1 MTFAAIT
8 IKIGL
13 GGLLLLPFWIAAIGW
28 LSSRILG
35 IHLGRWRAGIAAFL
49 GWIVGLTAAA
59 LVVGGDTTV
68 PDWII
73 IVLVIFFGVLAALPF
88 AIVLDLITRST
99 GPTRRGRR
107 RPIKAI
113 HAAIAPLGR
122 FREVVHNARKENLV
136 SPRYRSAAALSTPD
150 FARRLKA
157 VLEDSGG
164 MFVKFG
170 QIASTRTDLLPT
182 TLTDE
187 LETLQSDVRPEPPEA
202 IRTQLER
209 ELNEPVEK
217 AFASFTTE
225 PLAAASIGQTHRATL
240 QDGNKVVVKV
250 QRPGIDDLVDRDASV
265 LAAVA
270 RQLDRRVTAAH
281 RFGVKRLANELIVGI
296 ESELSYTDEATA
308 GMTLRANRAE
318 DEGIDIPLVHAS
330 LSTDRILVMDEVIGR
345 PVSDAVAV
353 DAAAVER
360 PELARRL
367 LASMLGQIV
376 TDGLYHADP
385 HPGNVLVSPDGTL
398 WLLDFGAVGR
408 LDALALEGLQGI
420 ALGFT
425 LRDPSMLARAVRH
438 LTGDEVTDLRPL
450 ERDLARLLGEV
461 GAEGG
466 MSPAVLSGVLTTMQR
481 HDLTPPGSMVLLG
494 RTMLTLEGTL
504 RVIDPEFSLAQSA
517 GELMR
522 ERSDET
528 IGDPQEIMQR
538 ELLHAL
544 PALRA
549 LPDHAETLAAQL
561 RAGRLS
567 VRTEHYAGG
576 DRDVVDQWVD
586 RVLVAA
592 IGAAG
597 ALASGVLLVAGGLA
611 DVKGVRDVLWS
622 LGFAGLTFSLVLLMR
637 SAAQSLHRLPLRR
650 D

>member
-1 MTFAAIT
+1 MMFAAIT
-8 IKIGL
+8 IKVGL

-99 GPTRRGRR
+99 GPPRRGRR

-209 ELNEPVEK
+209 ELDEPVEK
-217 AFASFTTE
+217 AFASFTIE

-240 QDGNKVVVKV
+240 QDGANVVVKV

-270 RQLDRRVTAAH
+270 RQLDRRVAAAH
-281 RFGVKRLANELIVGI
+281 RFGVKRLANELIIGI
-296 ESELSYTDEATA
+296 ESELSYTDEANA
-308 GMTLRANRAE
+308 GMTLRANRAA
-318 DEGIDIPLVHAS
+318 DEGIEIPLVHAS

-367 LASMLGQIV
+367 LASMLGQII

-425 LRDPSMLARAVRH
+425 VRDPSMLARAVRH

-517 GELMR
+517 GALMR

-528 IGDPQEIMQR
+528 IGDPQEIIQR

-597 ALASGVLLVAGGLA
+597 ALASGVMLVAGGLA

>member
-1 MTFAAIT
+1 M
-8 IKIGL
+8 
-13 GGLLLLPFWIAAIGW
+13 
-28 LSSRILG
+28 
-35 IHLGRWRAGIAAFL
+35 
-49 GWIVGLTAAA
+49 
-59 LVVGGDTTV
+59 VGGDTTV

-99 GPTRRGRR
+99 GPKRRGRR

-367 LASMLGQIV
+367 LASMLGQII

-450 ERDLARLLGEV
+450 ERDMARLLGEV

-517 GELMR
+517 GALMR

>member
-1 MTFAAIT
+1 MFAAIT
-8 IKIGL
+8 VKIGL

-99 GPTRRGRR
+99 GPPRRGRR

-136 SPRYRSAAALSTPD
+136 SPRYRSAAALNTPD

-182 TLTDE
+182 TVTDE
-187 LETLQSDVRPEPPEA
+187 LETLQSNVRPEPPEA
-202 IRTQLER
+202 IRAQLER

-217 AFASFTTE
+217 AFTSFTTE
-225 PLAAASIGQTHRATL
+225 PLAAASIGQTHQTTL
-240 QDGNKVVVKV
+240 HDGAKVVVKV

-265 LAAVA
+265 LSAVA
-270 RQLDRRVTAAH
+270 RQLDRRVAAAH
-281 RFGVKRLANELIVGI
+281 RFGVKRLANELIIGI
-296 ESELSYTDEATA
+296 ESELSYTDEASA
-308 GMTLRANRAE
+308 GMTLRANRAA
-318 DEGIDIPLVHAS
+318 DVGIEIPLVHAS
-330 LSTDRILVMDEVIGR
+330 LSTDRILVMDEVVGR

>member
-1 MTFAAIT
+1 MFAAIT
-8 IKIGL
+8 VKIGL

-99 GPTRRGRR
+99 GPPRRGRR
-107 RPIKAI
+107 RPIKAVR
-113 HAAIAPLGR
+113 AAIAPLGR

-136 SPRYRSAAALSTPD
+136 SPRYRSAAALNTPD

-182 TLTDE
+182 TVTDE

-202 IRTQLER
+202 IRAQLER

-217 AFASFTTE
+217 AFTSFTTE

-240 QDGNKVVVKV
+240 HDGAKVVVKV

-265 LAAVA
+265 LSAVA
-270 RQLDRRVTAAH
+270 RQLDRRVAAAH
-281 RFGVKRLANELIVGI
+281 RFGVKRLANELIIGI
-296 ESELSYTDEATA
+296 ESELSYTDEASA
-308 GMTLRANRAE
+308 GMTLRANRAA
-318 DEGIDIPLVHAS
+318 DVGIEIPLVHAS
-330 LSTDRILVMDEVIGR
+330 LSTDRILVMDEVLGR

>member
-99 GPTRRGRR
+99 GATRRGRR

-240 QDGNKVVVKV
+240 QDGAKVVVKV

-367 LASMLGQIV
+367 LASMLGQII

-450 ERDLARLLGEV
+450 ERDMARLLGEV

-517 GELMR
+517 GALMR

>member
-1 MTFAAIT
+1 M
-8 IKIGL
+8 
-13 GGLLLLPFWIAAIGW
+13 
-28 LSSRILG
+28 
-35 IHLGRWRAGIAAFL
+35 
-49 GWIVGLTAAA
+49 
-59 LVVGGDTTV
+59 
-68 PDWII
+68 
-73 IVLVIFFGVLAALPF
+73 
-88 AIVLDLITRST
+88 
-99 GPTRRGRR
+99 
-107 RPIKAI
+107 
-113 HAAIAPLGR
+113 
-122 FREVVHNARKENLV
+122 
-136 SPRYRSAAALSTPD
+136 
-150 FARRLKA
+150 
-157 VLEDSGG
+157 
-164 MFVKFG
+164 
-170 QIASTRTDLLPT
+170 
-182 TLTDE
+182 
-187 LETLQSDVRPEPPEA
+187 
-202 IRTQLER
+202 
-209 ELNEPVEK
+209 
-217 AFASFTTE
+217 
-225 PLAAASIGQTHRATL
+225 
-240 QDGNKVVVKV
+240 
-250 QRPGIDDLVDRDASV
+250 
-265 LAAVA
+265 
-270 RQLDRRVTAAH
+270 
-281 RFGVKRLANELIVGI
+281 
-296 ESELSYTDEATA
+296 
-308 GMTLRANRAE
+308 
-318 DEGIDIPLVHAS
+318 HAS
-330 LSTDRILVMDEVIGR
+330 LSTDRILVMDEVVGR

-367 LASMLGQIV
+367 LASMLGQII

-450 ERDLARLLGEV
+450 ERDMARLLGEV

-517 GELMR
+517 GALMR

>member
-8 IKIGL
+8 LRIGL

-367 LASMLGQIV
+367 LASMLGQII

-450 ERDLARLLGEV
+450 ERDMARLLGEV

-517 GELMR
+517 GALMR

>member
-8 IKIGL
+8 VRIGL

-99 GPTRRGRR
+99 GPQRRGRR

-113 HAAIAPLGR
+113 RAAIAPLGR

-240 QDGNKVVVKV
+240 QDGAKVVVKV

-367 LASMLGQIV
+367 LASMLGQII

-450 ERDLARLLGEV
+450 ERDMARLLGEV

-517 GELMR
+517 GALMR

>member
-1 MTFAAIT
+1 
-8 IKIGL
+8 
-13 GGLLLLPFWIAAIGW
+13 
-28 LSSRILG
+28 
-35 IHLGRWRAGIAAFL
+35 
-49 GWIVGLTAAA
+49 
-59 LVVGGDTTV
+59 
-68 PDWII
+68 
-73 IVLVIFFGVLAALPF
+73 
-88 AIVLDLITRST
+88 
-99 GPTRRGRR
+99 
-107 RPIKAI
+107 
-113 HAAIAPLGR
+113 
-122 FREVVHNARKENLV
+122 
-136 SPRYRSAAALSTPD
+136 
-150 FARRLKA
+150 
-157 VLEDSGG
+157 
-164 MFVKFG
+164 
-170 QIASTRTDLLPT
+170 
-182 TLTDE
+182 
-187 LETLQSDVRPEPPEA
+187 
-202 IRTQLER
+202 
-209 ELNEPVEK
+209 
-217 AFASFTTE
+217 
-225 PLAAASIGQTHRATL
+225 
-240 QDGNKVVVKV
+240 
-250 QRPGIDDLVDRDASV
+250 
-265 LAAVA
+265 
-270 RQLDRRVTAAH
+270 
-281 RFGVKRLANELIVGI
+281 
-296 ESELSYTDEATA
+296 
-308 GMTLRANRAE
+308 
-318 DEGIDIPLVHAS
+318 
-330 LSTDRILVMDEVIGR
+330 
-345 PVSDAVAV
+345 
-353 DAAAVER
+353 
-360 PELARRL
+360 
-367 LASMLGQIV
+367 
-376 TDGLYHADP
+376 
-385 HPGNVLVSPDGTL
+385 
-398 WLLDFGAVGR
+398 
-408 LDALALEGLQGI
+408 
-420 ALGFT
+420 
-425 LRDPSMLARAVRH
+425 VRH